1 MRIGAVN
8 YLNSKPLVYGLEHLA
23 PGDRLLF
30 DLPSRLADSLA
41 AGRLDVALIP
51 SVEFFR
57 TPGYTILSDACVACC
72 GPVRSVKLH
81 FRVPPQNVT
90 RIALDEG
97 SRTSAALAQILLQE
111 LAGVTPKREPL
122 PIGSGIND
130 TSADAVLL
138 IGDRAMQPADGSF
151 VEIWDL
157 GEKWHEWTRLPFVFA
172 MWVARASVEVT
183 ALAATLAAARD
194 QGVAHLAEIAAS
206 ESPPLG
212 LSADSALSYF
222 RDNLHFTLGDPEL
235 QGLRRFFDLCVE
247 RDFVP
252 KRIDSM
258 REQFYAHGCSN
269 P

>member
-8 YLNSKPLVYGLEHLA
+8 YLNSKPLVYGLEQLA

-57 TPGYTILSDACVACC
+57 TPGYTIRFRRVRGMSRPRAKRQTPFSRAAAKRDADCPGRRIANERGAGADSAARVGGSYAEARAAADRKWHQRHECRR
-72 GPVRSVKLH
+72 RSVDRRSRDATGR
-81 FRVPPQNVT
+81 RVVRRN
-90 RIALDEG
+90 
-97 SRTSAALAQILLQE
+97 
-111 LAGVTPKREPL
+111 
-122 PIGSGIND
+122 
-130 TSADAVLL
+130 
-138 IGDRAMQPADGSF
+138 
-151 VEIWDL
+151 L
-157 GEKWHEWTRLPFVFA
+157 GPGRKVAEWTGLPFVFA
-172 MWVARASVEVT
+172 MWVARAGVEVT

-206 ESPPLG
+206 EAPPLG
-212 LSADSALSYF
+212 LSADSALSYL

-235 QGLRRFFDLCVE
+235 QGLRRFYDLCVE

-252 KRIDSM
+252 RHIDSM

>member
-8 YLNSKPLVYGLEHLA
+8 YLNSKPLVYGLAQLA

-41 AGRLDVALIP
+41 TGRLDVALIP

-81 FRVPPQNVT
+81 FRVPPPEVT

-97 SRTSAALAQILLQE
+97 SRTSAALAQILLKE

-122 PIGSGIND
+122 SIGNGIND

-151 VEIWDL
+151 LEIWDL
-157 GEKWHEWTRLPFVFA
+157 GEKWQEWTGLPFVFA
-172 MWVARASVEVT
+172 MWVARAGVEVA
-183 ALAATLAAARD
+183 ALAARLAAARD
-194 QGVAHLAEIAAS
+194 QGVAHLADIAAS

-222 RDNLHFTLGDPEL
+222 RDNLHFTLGDSEL
-235 QGLRRFFDLCVE
+235 KGLRRFYDLCVE

-252 KRIDSM
+252 RHKDST
-258 REQFYAHGCSN
+258 RELFYAHGCSY